1 MRIGTAIAIVTLLVP
16 VGLSAQVLPLPMP
29 GRRVH
34 PAEPQPMPPES
45 GPIARELSYA
55 RMRFSFESYPVLS
68 LVQSSGFA
76 NGGTSTWASLGAG
89 TQAEYRF
96 SRVASATLDLTSSVI
111 GGPLNLLTAELGTRF
126 GRART
131 ERRWEPFADARVGYI
146 AAFSRDVG
154 SYMDDPI
161 GYPVPHGTYGSR
173 YSSGWGAMA
182 GAGVEYGLTNTL
194 SLTSE
199 LLATH
204 SRMTAHDVL
213 APATQPSYGLT
224 TMRLVLGLRYN
235 PVRMVTR

>member
-1 MRIGTAIAIVTLLVP
+1 MRVGTALAIATLLVP

-45 GPIARELSYA
+45 GPIARELAYT

-68 LVQSSGFA
+68 VMHSSGLA
-76 NGGTSTWASLGAG
+76 SGGSSTWAALGAG
-89 TQAEYRF
+89 SRVEYRY
-96 SRVASATLDLTSSVI
+96 SRIASATLDLTSSVL
-111 GGPLNLLTAELGTRF
+111 GGPIDVVTVELGTRL
-126 GRART
+126 GRQRT
-131 ERRWEPFADARVGYI
+131 ERRWEPFADARMGY
-146 AAFSRDVG
+146 AAASSPEVG
-154 SYMDDPI
+154 SYMNDPA
-161 GYPVPHGTYGSR
+161 GYPMPHGAYGSR
-173 YSSGWGAMA
+173 YSSGWGAVA

-204 SRMTAHDVL
+204 SRMSAHDVL
-213 APATQPSYGLT
+213 APTTQPNYGLT
-224 TMRLVLGLRYN
+224 TMRLVVGLRYN

>member
-1 MRIGTAIAIVTLLVP
+1 MRVTTAFAIVTLLVP
-16 VGLSAQVLPLPMP
+16 VGLSAQIQPLPMP

-45 GPIARELSYA
+45 GPIARELSYT

-68 LVQSSGFA
+68 LIQSSGFE

-96 SRVASATLDLTSSVI
+96 SRVAAATLDLTSSVI
-111 GGPLNLLTAELGTRF
+111 GGPINLVTAELGTRF

-131 ERRWEPFADARVGYI
+131 ERRWEPFADARIGYI
-146 AAFSRDVG
+146 AAFSRELG
-154 SYMDDPI
+154 SYSSDPL
-161 GYPVPHGTYGSR
+161 GYPGPHGTYGSR

-204 SRMTAHDVL
+204 SRMNAHDVL
-213 APATQPSYGLT
+213 APTTLPSYGLT
-224 TMRLVLGLRYN
+224 AMRLVLGLRYN